1 MKPLGF
7 LALTLLLIT
16 SCEFGQRETVTGL
29 ELLDSI
35 PKSTFVAYQLKRI
48 NELKGPCEANGK
60 GEKCLSIDIEFPIIE
75 KGASAE
81 VLGIINEQIKRDI
94 LTYAFISEPKD
105 DFDLL
110 IEEMSTE
117 YQNILGENEDY
128 TAGWLLEI
136 NSDIIHQDTAYI
148 STATT
153 VFTFTG
159 GAHPNSIQIYRSY
172 NLATGQALTLDD
184 ILVEG
189 YEEKLN
195 QLAEIEFR
203 MDKRIPPNEPLNEQ
217 GYFFEN
223 GQFQLPANFAIMA
236 NTLLF
241 YYNPYEIGPYS
252 MGATELELK
261 LTDYA
266 SLIKANSVIN
276 DLNKD

>member
-7 LALTLLLIT
+7 LLILLLVT
-16 SCEFGQRETVTGL
+16 ACEFGKKESVTAP
-29 ELLDSI
+29 EILDSI
-35 PKSTFVAYQLKRI
+35 PKSTYVEYQLKKI
-48 NELKGPCEANGK
+48 SENKGPCEANGK
-60 GEKCLSIDIEFPIIE
+60 GEKCLSIDIQFPVIE
-75 KGASAE
+75 KGASVE
-81 VLGIINEQIKRDI
+81 TTEKINEQIKRDI
-94 LTYAFISEPKD
+94 LTYAFISEPQD

-110 IEEMSTE
+110 VEEMAME
-117 YQNILGENEDY
+117 YENILRDNEEY

-136 NSDIIHQDTAYI
+136 SSDIIHQDTAYI

-153 VFTFTG
+153 VFTYTG
-159 GAHPNSIQIYRSY
+159 GAHPNSLQIYRSY
-172 NLATGQALTLDD
+172 NLMTGEAITLGD

-189 YEEKLN
+189 YEPQLN
-195 QLAEIEFR
+195 KLAEIEFR

-217 GYFFEN
+217 GFFFED
-223 GQFQLPANFAIMA
+223 GQFQLPANFAIMD

-266 SLIKANSVIN
+266 SLIKPNSVIN
-276 DLNKD
+276 DLKD